1 MNLTF
6 SCFDEG
12 KWGDGPPGG
21 LYKKKVFSDPGK
33 NDKWGLGVSC
43 SNVRPQ
49 RRLFILYNPS
59 FWGLKQIFWG
69 IDPVLVEV
77 TGRYVHNK
85 HQQILRI
92 YKMPKSIYSQY
103 LFIID
108 KTL

>member
-1 MNLTF
+1 MIELREELK
-6 SCFDEG
+6 D
-12 KWGDGPPGG
+12 
-21 LYKKKVFSDPGK
+21 
-33 NDKWGLGVSC
+33 VSC
-43 SNVRPQ
+43 ASGKVGPYLQSPAALVLMKVN
-49 RRLFILYNPS
+49 
-59 FWGLKQIFWG
+59 GE